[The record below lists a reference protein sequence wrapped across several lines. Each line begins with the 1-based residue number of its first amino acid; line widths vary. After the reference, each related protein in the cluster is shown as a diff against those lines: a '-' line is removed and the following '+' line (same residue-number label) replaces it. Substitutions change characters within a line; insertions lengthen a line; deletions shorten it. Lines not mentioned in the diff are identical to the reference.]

1 MMTEKQ
7 YLDCIRLLRQRRPL
21 IHCIT
26 NGVSLNDCAN
36 ILLAAGAKPVMA
48 EAPQESAE
56 ITAHSD
62 GLVLNIGMLTEL
74 KLEAMLRSAKAAKQH
89 GIPVMLDPVGVGAT
103 AFRRQA
109 VREILATGAVTVIRG
124 NLSEISVLASLDASI
139 SPVENGLTGGRPPAD
154 VPGASAPDHAA
165 AAAAA
170 HYGCCAAVTGETDWV
185 SDGKQSFPLRGG
197 SVLLTRV
204 TATGCMTSA
213 LIGAFLAAMP
223 DKAALSAA
231 CGIQMMNRAGE
242 YAAKVSGGKLGSFHT
257 ALFDAVSMA
266 GMQPEEGVL
275 LL

>member
-7 YLDCIRLLRQRRPL
+7 YLDCLRLLRQRRPL

-62 GLVLNIGMLTEL
+62 GLVLNIGMLTES

-154 VPGASAPDHAA
+154 VPGHAA

>member
-1 MMTEKQ
+1 MMTEKEYQ
-7 YLDCIRLLRQRRPL
+7 DCIRLLRQRRPL

-26 NGVSLNDCAN
+26 NGVSLTDCAN
-36 ILLAAGAKPVMA
+36 ILLSAGAKPVMA

-62 GLVLNIGMLTEL
+62 GLVLNIGMLTEW
-74 KLEAMLRSAKAAKQH
+74 KLEAMLYSAETAKQH
-89 GIPVMLDPVGVGAT
+89 GLPVLLDPVGVGASE
-103 AFRRQA
+103 FRRQA

-124 NLSEISVLASLDASI
+124 NLSEISALASLDASI
-139 SPVENGLTGGRPPAD
+139 LPVENGLA
-154 VPGASAPDHAA
+154 GAPAPDHAA

-185 SDGKQSFPLRGG
+185 SDGKHSFPLHGG
-197 SVLLTRV
+197 SPLLTRV

-213 LIGAFLAAMP
+213 LIGAFLTVMP

-231 CGIQMMNRAGE
+231 CGIQMMNYAGE
-242 YAAKVSGGKLGSFHT
+242 YAAKKAGGKLGSFHA

-266 GMQPEEGVL
+266 GVQPEEGVL

>member
-1 MMTEKQ
+1 MNENQ

-62 GLVLNIGMLTEL
+62 GLVLNIGMLTEQ
-74 KLEAMLRSAKAAKQH
+74 KLEAMLHSSKAAKQH
-89 GIPVMLDPVGVGAT
+89 GLPVLLDPVGVGAT
-103 AFRRQA
+103 EFRRQA
-109 VREILATGAVTVIRG
+109 VREILATGAVAVIRG
-124 NLSEISVLASLDASI
+124 NLSEMRVLASLDASVL
-139 SPVENGLTGGRPPAD
+139 PVNNGLAGGHSPAD
-154 VPGASAPDHAA
+154 VPGADAPDHAA

-170 HYGCCAAVTGETDWV
+170 HYGCCAAVTGETDWI
-185 SDGKQSFPLRGG
+185 SDGNESFPLRGG
-197 SVLLTRV
+197 SPLLTRV

-213 LIGAFLAAMP
+213 LIGAFLAVMP
-223 DKAALSAA
+223 DNAALCAA

-242 YAAKVSGGKLGSFHT
+242 YAAKVSGGKLGSFHA